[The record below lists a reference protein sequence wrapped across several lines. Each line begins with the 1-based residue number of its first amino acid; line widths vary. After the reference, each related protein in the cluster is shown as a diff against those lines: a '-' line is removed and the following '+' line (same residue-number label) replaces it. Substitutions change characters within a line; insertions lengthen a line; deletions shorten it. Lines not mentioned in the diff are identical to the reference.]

1 VNDAI
6 SENGNGIG
14 SGRRIVILGGRR
26 LSGVVPI
33 GGSKNAAV
41 ALMAGALLAET
52 GETVLTNVP
61 RISDIETL
69 SELFCRMGARV
80 TFEGDGHTVRINATG
95 LNEHEAP
102 ADLVARMRASFWVLG
117 PVLARLGKAVIP
129 QPGGCNIGARAV
141 DLHLK
146 GMELLGATVRS
157 EHGAIRADAPVG
169 GLRGANIYLD
179 LPSVGASMNIM
190 MAATLAKGTTII
202 QNAAQ
207 EPDVENL
214 GDLLAAMGADI
225 KGQGTGT
232 IIINGVERLHG
243 ATFAVM
249 PDRIEA
255 GTFAAAAAIT
265 GGDVLLKG
273 ANPAHLRPVT
283 FKLAEMGVGIDETPE
298 GVRIRGKEAGRLQ
311 ETRLTA
317 MPHPGFPT
325 DLQQPFTSLLSV
337 AQGTSIVT
345 DTVYE
350 SRFHYLTELAKLG
363 ARVNAD
369 GGRSAIVTGVER
381 LSGATVRATDLRAG
395 AALIVAALAAEGE
408 TRVYDTYHVERG
420 YEDIVGKLCGIG
432 AELWRE
438 DNDGHRYE
446 DRRRHDGGEI

>member
-1 VNDAI
+1 MENSSGEGI
-6 SENGNGIG
+6 SGVG
-14 SGRRIVILGGRR
+14 GRSISIRGGRR
-26 LSGVVPI
+26 LVGTVPI

-41 ALMAGALLAET
+41 ALMAGALLAES
-52 GETVLTNVP
+52 GDTVLTNVP

-69 SELFCRMGARV
+69 AELLCRLGATV
-80 TFEGDGHTVRINATG
+80 AFEGDGHTVRINASG
-95 LNEHEAP
+95 LREFEAP
-102 ADLVARMRASFWVLG
+102 IDLVARMRASFWVLG

-146 GMELLGATVRS
+146 GMEALGATVES
-157 EHGAIRADAPVG
+157 EHGAIRADAPKG

-179 LPSVGASMNIM
+179 LPSVGATMNVM
-190 MAATLAKGTTII
+190 MAATLARGVTII

-225 KGQGTGT
+225 SGQGTGAIT
-232 IIINGVERLHG
+232 IRGVKALHG
-243 ATFAVM
+243 AAFAVM

-265 GGDVLLKG
+265 GGDVLLLH
-273 ANPAHLRPVT
+273 ANAAHLRPVL
-283 FKLAEMGVGIDETPE
+283 FKLAEMGVGVEETRN
-298 GVRIRGKEAGRLQ
+298 GVHVRGKETGRLK

-325 DLQQPFTSLLSV
+325 DLQQPFTSVLAL
-337 AQGTSIVT
+337 ADGTSVVT

-363 ARVNAD
+363 AKISAD
-369 GGRSAIVTGVER
+369 GGRQAIITGIPR
-381 LSGATVRATDLRAG
+381 FSGATVRATDLRAG

-408 TRVYDTYHVERG
+408 TRIHDTFHVERG
-420 YEDIVGKLCGIG
+420 YENIVGKLRGLG
-432 AELWRE
+432 AEIERGDESGNALA
-438 DNDGHRYE
+438 D
-446 DRRRHDGGEI
+446 